1 MMDLYSQNQTLHDLH
16 IKSCGDPKKYKVSTK
31 IMIQEN
37 DIHWFPLRLSYASL
51 ALLERTKALLDKES
65 AVEATYVPMSF
76 IKVSETKMDFS
87 PLIAN
92 LIFIRTALKNLK
104 TIKAN
109 KALYEPLRYIM
120 HPVYDE
126 KYNHSKEVL
135 YIPDKQMNNFI
146 RVTSE
151 ANDQVIFLDNLEY
164 ACRPSQNV
172 QITEGPFAGVCG
184 RIKRIKGNVCVVI
197 PLEQTAA
204 VAVLNV
210 PRKHLRYLSDQEIND
225 DNNF

>member
-1 MMDLYSQNQTLHDLH
+1 
-16 IKSCGDPKKYKVSTK
+16 
-31 IMIQEN
+31 MISDT
-37 DIHWFPLRLSYASL
+37 DIHWFPLRLSHANI
-51 ALLERTKALLDKES
+51 ALLEKTKAMLDAES

-76 IKVSETKMDFS
+76 MKVCDTKMDFS
-87 PLIAN
+87 PLIGN
-92 LIFIRTALKNLK
+92 IIFIRTALKSLK

-109 KALYEPLRYIM
+109 KTHYEPLRYIM

-126 KYNHSKEVL
+126 KYNRSSEVL
-135 YIPDKQMNNFI
+135 YISDRKMNDFI

-151 ANDQVIFLDNLEY
+151 ANDQVVFLDNLDY

-172 QITEGPFAGVCG
+172 QITDGPFAGVCG

-197 PLEQTAA
+197 PIEQTAA

-210 PRKHLRYLSDQEIND
+210 PRKHLRYLSEQD
-225 DNNF
+225 DNDEK